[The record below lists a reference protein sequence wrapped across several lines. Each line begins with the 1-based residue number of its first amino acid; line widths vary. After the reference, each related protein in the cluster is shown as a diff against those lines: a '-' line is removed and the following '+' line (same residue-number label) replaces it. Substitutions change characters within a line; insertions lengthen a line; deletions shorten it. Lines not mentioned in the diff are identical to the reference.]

1 MTWKKEGEGRE
12 GEVGADGPVVARDGG
27 GEGAVVQPLRKV
39 VLGFFPQY
47 TAFTHVAILIECN
60 LFVRFD

>member
-27 GEGAVVQPLRKV
+27 GEGEEGSTFEEGGLW
-39 VLGFFPQY
+39 VLY
-47 TAFTHVAILIECN
+47 
-60 LFVRFD
+60 R